1 MCICARSN
9 FEGSVLDYI
18 NNYKKMSIT
27 EGYRSQLCEIHLQE
41 VPELVCQGRSEA
53 VDFSVAL
60 EAILKRLKIVV
71 YLSSCQGDK
80 SKLVRYSPQARA
92 ARKNVQ

>member
-71 YLSSCQGDK
+71 YLSK
-80 SKLVRYSPQARA
+80 SSRSHPEMVEKVVY
-92 ARKNVQ
+92 